1 MGSSAPAGR
10 LWWSCPTY
18 GWQIPH
24 VLGNWLKKTRLSGSR
39 KLYFVMTCG
48 DGIGNAGGYAKRFC
62 EKKGMEYMGCGKVV
76 MPENYVA
83 MFPVPDRTEAER
95 IIGKAI
101 PQADQIAEHIRKE
114 NPLPKAEISLLDRFL
129 STVVNP
135 VFYKLFVHAG
145 KFRTTERC
153 TGCGACVRLCPLSN
167 IRLEDGSLCGDQTVP
182 TVWPASAGVRNRPS
196 NTERPVWENPDTNVR
211 EPGRE
216 IGAAKKYI
224 KNLQEPLASFEK
236 VLYYI
241 KDASV
246 AQWIEQWPPEPCA

>member
-1 MGSSAPAGR
+1 MILYFTGTGNSAFIAKRIAEKTGDTAVDVFPMIRENDYGKLSSSRPFVVV
-10 LWWSCPTY
+10 CPTY

-101 PQADQIAEHIRKE
+101 PQADQIAEHISSV
-114 NPLPKAEISLLDRFL
+114 PCPIS
-129 STVVNP
+129 VW
-135 VFYKLFVHAG
+135 
-145 KFRTTERC
+145 RT
-153 TGCGACVRLCPLSN
+153 GA
-167 IRLEDGSLCGDQTVP
+167 LCGDQTVP

-216 IGAAKKYI
+216 IGGRKKIY
-224 KNLQEPLASFEK
+224 KKFAGTSCKF
-236 VLYYI
+236 
-241 KDASV
+241 
-246 AQWIEQWPPEPCA
+246 